1 MKPTASQ
8 YAHAL
13 IELSH
18 EGSDSAQAEVAARF
32 VALLRRRRETRKLPA
47 ILRHLERLTDAAA
60 GVQRARVTTAE
71 PLSDAALAT
80 LTEQLA
86 PLLAPRNSVLGQATE
101 HFIIDQHL
109 DPSVLGGVSI
119 RTETELFDT
128 TVRRQLRELQKA
140 LTQ

>member
-18 EGSDSAQAEVAARF
+18 EGSDSAQADVATRF

-60 GVQRARVTTAE
+60 GVQRAQVTTNESLNDA
-71 PLSDAALAT
+71 SVAALT
-80 LTEQLA
+80 QQVKRLLSTDTVILTQ
-86 PLLAPRNSVLGQATE
+86 NV
-101 HFIIDQHL
+101 
-109 DPSVLGGVSI
+109 DPGVLGGVLVK
-119 RTETELFDT
+119 TYTELFDA